1 MATTEE
7 EEEKRKRNKTLPRD
21 QQKLADAAAKGS
33 DAGVMDPV
41 NSNAAFKLAEGA
53 NDAGGLALLGAG
65 ALNFAAKKTGSAA
78 LAGAGVTLGAA
89 APYAAALYGGYQA
102 GTALDKAFDVSGM
115 MGDFY
120 GPMLAKLQGAN
131 TNTGAMTEEEKLAI
145 KSGRNP
151 AVEQQGNIVQT
162 AMSPQEIQGARDGL
176 NVNKPITGA
185 TDSSALTGKFGAGKE
200 SNVVGFE
207 PLAQKS
213 QEELSAA
220 AREDVGAQFEGS
232 YQAKDGSMIG
242 QLVGGGSRVMSPDEV
257 SAFEE
262 KLKLDQTPMISGTP
276 QEGLVAFKSQNDD
289 LVYGNKFAA
298 DQFSPSPQAPSPQA
312 PQITKQIEAQSNFL
326 DAREAGQM
334 TADKINDARDFASS
348 MGREFDQE
356 KGYTSD
362 FDPEILASYK
372 RRQQAGEFG
381 EASGVS
387 ANTSGRSSYS
397 QESANREAR
406 MDEKPDFGV
415 AQMRV
420 GGEMV
425 EATKEN
431 RAQRDIE
438 TSLKQEARAA
448 RYTPAQT
455 RAYIADEMKK
465 RSESTEDRATQK
477 AMDEL
482 NMTTAQVNLQSKI
495 ASMMPKAD
503 KMKREDYFGF
513 IKGLDSM
520 GISVDP
526 ETGNLTTVDEKFLL
540 PNGEMNMSPDS
551 DLYQKILG
559 MEGGKD
565 FLAAPKDVSSFSKG
579 QPAGAK
585 IRATD
590 GTNRVYEVKEDGSLE
605 QIG

>member
-7 EEEKRKRNKTLPRD
+7 EEEERRRRNRTLPKD
-21 QQKLADAAAKGS
+21 QERLANAASANS
-33 DAGVMDPV
+33 NRESVMDSA
-41 NSNAAFKLAEGA
+41 NNNAAFKLAEGA
-53 NDAGGLALLGAG
+53 VEAGTTAQMGAG
-65 ALNFAAKKTGSAA
+65 ALNFLGKKVGSAA
-78 LAGAGVTLGAA
+78 LTSAGGTLGAA

-102 GTALDKAFDVSGM
+102 GTALDKAFDFSGKIASGIGNLFGM
-115 MGDFY
+115 DIN
-120 GPMLAKLQGAN
+120 KGAI
-131 TNTGAMTEEEKLAI
+131 TPEERAAMA
-145 KSGRNP
+145 SGRNP
-151 AVEQQGNIVQT
+151 AVEQKGNIVQP

-262 KLKLDQTPMISGTP
+262 KLKMDQTPMISGTP
-276 QEGLVAFKSQNDD
+276 QEGLVAFKSQNGD
-289 LVYGNKFAA
+289 LAYGNKFAA
-298 DQFSPSPQAPSPQA
+298 NQFSELAQAPLAQA
-312 PQITKQIEAQSNFL
+312 PQVTKQMEAQSNFL
-326 DAREAGQM
+326 DAREKGQM
-334 TADKINDARDFASS
+334 TADQINDARDFASS

-356 KGYTSD
+356 MGYTSD
-362 FDPEILASYK
+362 FDPEILEDFK

-381 EASGVS
+381 EANVS
-387 ANTSGRSSYS
+387 RAGESGRSSYS
-397 QESANREAR
+397 KESAAREAR
-406 MDEKPDFGV
+406 MEAKPDFGA

-425 EATKEN
+425 EATPEN
-431 RAQRDIE
+431 RAKRDIE

-448 RYTPAQT
+448 GYTPAQT
-455 RAYIADEMKK
+455 RSYVADEMRK
-465 RSESTEDRATQK
+465 RMESTEDRATQK

-482 NMTTAQVNLQSKI
+482 NMTSAQVTLQSKI
-495 ASMMPKAD
+495 ASMMPEAD
-503 KMKREDYFGF
+503 KMNREDYFGF
-513 IKGLDSM
+513 VKGLDSM

-526 ETGNLTTVDEKFLL
+526 QTGNLTTLDEKFMR
-540 PNGEMNMSPDS
+540 PDGEINMSPDS
-551 DLYQKILG
+551 DLYQKILS

-565 FLAAPKDVSSFSKG
+565 FLAAPKDVSTFSEG

-590 GTNRVYEVKEDGSLE
+590 GTNRVYEVQEDGSLE

>member
-21 QQKLADAAAKGS
+21 QQKLADAAANGS

-78 LAGAGVTLGAA
+78 LASAGGAVGAA
-89 APYAAALYGGYQA
+89 APLAAALYGGYQA
-102 GTALDKAFDVSGM
+102 GTALDKAFDFSGKIASGVGGLFGM
-115 MGDFY
+115 DIN
-120 GPMLAKLQGAN
+120 KGAI
-131 TNTGAMTEEEKLAI
+131 TPEERVAMA
-145 KSGRNP
+145 SGRNP
-151 AVEQQGNIVQT
+151 AVEQKGNIVQP
-162 AMSPQEIQGARDGL
+162 AMSPQEIQGSRDGL

-298 DQFSPSPQAPSPQA
+298 DQFSPSPQAPAPQA

-334 TADKINDARDFASS
+334 TADKINDAQDFASS

-420 GGEMV
+420 GGKMV

-482 NMTTAQVNLQSKI
+482 NMTTSQVNLQSKI

-503 KMKREDYFGF
+503 NMKREDYFGF

-526 ETGNLTTVDEKFLL
+526 ETGNLTTVDENFLL

-565 FLAAPKDVSSFSKG
+565 FLAAPKDVSSFSEG